1 MCSQILEESMLED
14 INCLLGSGEVP
25 NLFTPDE
32 EADIVVR
39 VRDAVRASGYPD
51 TQVSGRGVATVV
63 RTSLRSLLMESTKLH
78 KVCNSF
84 RRSRQFVVSSA
95 PRRTSVQ
102 ARCMALFTAH
112 VRDSL
117 HVVLCLD
124 PAGASFRERVRNF
137 PSLVNC
143 RWLHCLCDITSPFAS
158 YPNIRGRETT
168 HEAHK
173 LHLIPG
179 LYKK

>member
-1 MCSQILEESMLED
+1 MLED

-39 VRDAVRASGYPD
+39 VRDAVRATGNPD
-51 TQVSGRGVATVV
+51 TQVSGRNDATVV
-63 RTSLRSLLMESTKLH
+63 RTLLHPQLRNTLNFRWHVPGRRLLAGSQQH
-78 KVCNSF
+78 FVSF
-84 RRSRQFVVSSA
+84 IQPPSC
-95 PRRTSVQ
+95 TSFQV
-102 ARCMALFTAH
+102 RCMAFFAAH
-112 VRDSL
+112 VRDCL

-143 RWLHCLCDITSPFAS
+143 R
-158 YPNIRGRETT
+158 
-168 HEAHK
+168 
-173 LHLIPG
+173 
-179 LYKK
+179 